1 MHSLRSTLLV
11 LGGCPQLATLLT
23 EFPGRWEGEK
33 AVFPVGNRRGSP
45 KWLPNWP
52 DAKRMAT
59 PRFDL
64 LSANATPAA
73 SAEGRVNSRGR
84 LGSIRRA
91 ACLGW
96 YLAIA
101 IAAIADT
108 VNTGLPAA
116 GLAALFL
123 GCSVLV
129 LLWPGGFTLERAM
142 IRSLLMGFIGLLAGV
157 LACLAAPSG
166 TLTQA
171 EFLTFGA
178 MSMLFGVLAAFPLAL
193 ATALR

>member
-1 MHSLRSTLLV
+1 MV
-11 LGGCPQLATLLT
+11 
-23 EFPGRWEGEK
+23 
-33 AVFPVGNRRGSP
+33 
-45 KWLPNWP
+45 
-52 DAKRMAT
+52 T

-64 LSANATPAA
+64 LSPKTPPATSSDGSATVRSGAA
-73 SAEGRVNSRGR
+73 AV
-84 LGSIRRA
+84 RRA

-101 IAAIADT
+101 IAAVADT

-129 LLWPGGFTLERAM
+129 LIWPVGFTLERAM

>member
-1 MHSLRSTLLV
+1 
-11 LGGCPQLATLLT
+11 
-23 EFPGRWEGEK
+23 
-33 AVFPVGNRRGSP
+33 
-45 KWLPNWP
+45 
-52 DAKRMAT
+52 MAT
-59 PRFDL
+59 PRIDL
-64 LSANATPAA
+64 TSANPPSTALSGVQA
-73 SAEGRVNSRGR
+73 SAKTQG
-84 LGSIRRA
+84 GSIRRA

-101 IAAIADT
+101 IAAVADT
-108 VNTGLPAA
+108 IQTGLPAA
-116 GLAALFL
+116 GLAALFITL
-123 GCSVLV
+123 SVLA
-129 LLWPGGFTLERAM
+129 LLWPAGFTLERAM